1 MIFTAINFLERLNGG
16 DMKKELNVLSIDYD
30 FFQTVDIDTL
40 ATCYPDGHDLP
51 TEIANV
57 IWATYYAASFTR
69 RKLEKVGVDAE
80 KLNELRHIIM
90 KNADRNP
97 PKAMITNSHVCIFD
111 FIMDEYKRG
120 GYKRLN
126 LVNIDMHHDM
136 FNENETLDCG
146 NWVSHI
152 VKEIPKTRIK
162 WISNPV
168 SKEAYGLTD
177 RKFEIIENDF
187 KSIRDKKWDLVFLC
201 RSDIWTPPHLDKEFI
216 DIANLIMET
225 SAECRYMPVVMTSRY
240 EDETF
245 LNVVEEHKKFYPA

>member
-1 MIFTAINFLERLNGG
+1 
-16 DMKKELNVLSIDYD
+16 MKKELNVLSIDYD

-80 KLNELRHIIM
+80 K
-90 KNADRNP
+90 
-97 PKAMITNSHVCIFD
+97 D
-111 FIMDEYKRG
+111 FIMDEYKSG
-120 GYKRLN
+120 EYKRLN

-136 FNENETLDCG
+136 FNENETVDCG

-187 KSIRDKKWDLVFLC
+187 ESIRDKKWDLIFLC
-201 RSDIWTPPHLDKEFI
+201 RSDIWTPPHLDREFI